1 MKHWLQL
8 GMGTMLGLLLAAC
21 PPQQQVRGD
30 GDQAEEPPVT
40 SVAGMTAAIQEI
52 DAARGTPEEGQL
64 LARYEKAYKTDPQNP
79 FRRFLWAYA
88 LEDRNQAWQELVKV
102 TKLNAKFFWAYLGMG
117 IILDDWGVY
126 DQSERNFQ
134 RALTLAP
141 KVAIG
146 HARFGRM
153 LLHKGD
159 HEQALAKLQ
168 KAVELA
174 PQQTPFKLDLARAL
188 AAAGKL
194 DRAVSTYRAVIAAEP
209 EAFAPR
215 SELARLLARQGDKAA
230 AAEAY
235 AEAVARDP
243 QAYEERFARAELLV
257 ELDRDEEAVAAYRQA
272 CELRPDAGACWQALA
287 ELGEELGRQAL
298 QVEAYE
304 QVVRID
310 PENLKARAFLGPVYL
325 EQGAIE
331 QALPAY
337 QRVLAERP
345 EDVDALWGL
354 ARIYKRGEQ
363 WAQAL
368 EFTQRVLEQ
377 QPEHSGAQKAREELF
392 ARFHILSEP
401 IGGKSPEAV
410 FGANRRQIASVYKQ
424 RLEQRPGMR
433 GDLLFKVAVD
443 DAGRVGEVTVEKDT
457 VGDPVLELCAVWN
470 LKRSRFPEGFG
481 ATYDF
486 ALTLKPGA
494 G

>member
-1 MKHWLQL
+1 
-8 GMGTMLGLLLAAC
+8 
-21 PPQQQVRGD
+21 
-30 GDQAEEPPVT
+30 
-40 SVAGMTAAIQEI
+40 
-52 DAARGTPEEGQL
+52 
-64 LARYEKAYKTDPQNP
+64 
-79 FRRFLWAYA
+79 
-88 LEDRNQAWQELVKV
+88 
-102 TKLNAKFFWAYLGMG
+102 
-117 IILDDWGVY
+117 
-126 DQSERNFQ
+126 
-134 RALTLAP
+134 
-141 KVAIG
+141 
-146 HARFGRM
+146 
-153 LLHKGD
+153 
-159 HEQALAKLQ
+159 
-168 KAVELA
+168 
-174 PQQTPFKLDLARAL
+174 
-188 AAAGKL
+188 
-194 DRAVSTYRAVIAAEP
+194 
-209 EAFAPR
+209 
-215 SELARLLARQGDKAA
+215 LLARQGDKAA